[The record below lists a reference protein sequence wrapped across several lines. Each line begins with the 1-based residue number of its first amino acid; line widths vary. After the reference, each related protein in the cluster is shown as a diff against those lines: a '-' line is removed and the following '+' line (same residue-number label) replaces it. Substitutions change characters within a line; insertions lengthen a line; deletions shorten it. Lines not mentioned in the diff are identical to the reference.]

1 MAQSGEG
8 LISIFQGFSPSIN
21 GAFCF
26 GGRGGGGCGGWAIIL
41 WGLDNFQ
48 ISLKLL
54 CYL

>member
-26 GGRGGGGCGGWAIIL
+26 GGGGERGL
-41 WGLDNFQ
+41 WGLGYHSMGFRQFPDK
-48 ISLKLL
+48 S
-54 CYL
+54 